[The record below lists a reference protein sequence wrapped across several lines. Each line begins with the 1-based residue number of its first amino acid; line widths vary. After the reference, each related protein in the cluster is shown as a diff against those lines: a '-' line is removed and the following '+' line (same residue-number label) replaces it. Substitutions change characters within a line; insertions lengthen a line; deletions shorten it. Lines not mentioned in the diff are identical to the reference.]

1 MAKTPHPDSME
12 FAGDYNLNNI
22 LLVNHE
28 AKEKT
33 GIVDIKRMAMELN
46 IYESIYNNAVT
57 GTMVITDSQNVIAK
71 LPIQGTERLMFKLS
85 TPGTKNITD
94 IVDAS
99 EETGHPFHVYKIT
112 DKKQISEGT
121 LLYNMHF

>member
-28 AKEKT
+28 AKEET

-46 IYESIYNNAVT
+46 IYESIFNNAVT
-57 GTMVITDSQNVIAK
+57 GTMVITDAQNVIAK
-71 LPIQGTERLMFKLS
+71 LPIQGTERLMFKIS
-85 TPGTKNITD
+85 TPGTKDITT

-112 DKKQISEGT
+112 DKKQIS
-121 LLYNMHF
+121 